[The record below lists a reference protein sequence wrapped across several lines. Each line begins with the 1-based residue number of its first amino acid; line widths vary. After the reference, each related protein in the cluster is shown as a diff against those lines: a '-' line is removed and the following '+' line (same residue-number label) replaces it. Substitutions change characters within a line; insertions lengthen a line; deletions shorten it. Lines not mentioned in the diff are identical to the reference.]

1 MSKNKTPQA
10 IRGTQ
15 DIFGPEAEAFAFV
28 VETFERVRKLY
39 RFRRV
44 EMPVFEKTEVFARS
58 IGETTDIVSK
68 EMYSFDDRGGDSLT
82 LRPEFTAGIARAYLT
97 NGWQQHAPLKVGTHG
112 PLFRYER
119 PQKGRYRQ
127 FHQIDAEIIGAAEP
141 QADVELLAMADQLL
155 KELGIEGVTL
165 HLNTLGDGDS
175 REAWRAALIEYF
187 SAVKD
192 ELSEDSQERLEK
204 NPLRILD
211 SKDRRDRKFV
221 ADAPKIDAF
230 LSDEA
235 TALFDAVT
243 SGLDAAGVKW
253 VRAESLVRG
262 LDYYRHTAFE
272 FIPDEGSAAADA
284 LGSQSTI
291 LGGGRY
297 DGLMESLGGAP
308 TPAVGWAAGI
318 ERLAMLVGEEKLDLL
333 RPETLIVLPDGPSA
347 IAKATALTAFIR
359 RRLPELVEKI
369 DALRWQR
376 NFQIEDASSEGI
388 IADTDGDYEF
398 SGAFELAFKHN
409 QRKQFD
415 KAKRDGASVI
425 VTVRDDGTTSERSML
440 VSSSR
445 TETDFA
451 KGALGMHALWSLIE
465 MELQGEEYS
474 LVNNRQIKLP

>member
-1 MSKNKTPQA
+1 MGKNTPQA

-15 DIFGPEAEAFAFV
+15 DIFDADAEAFAFV

-44 EMPVFEKTEVFARS
+44 EMPVFEKTEVFSRA
-58 IGETTDIVSK
+58 IGETTDVVSK
-68 EMYSFDDRGGDSLT
+68 EMYSFEDRGGDSLT
-82 LRPEFTAGIARAYLT
+82 LRPEFTAGIARAFLT
-97 NGWQQHAPLKVGTHG
+97 NGWQQHAPLKVATHG

-141 QADVELLAMADQLL
+141 QADVELLAMADQIIR
-155 KELGIEGVTL
+155 ELGIEGVTL
-165 HLNTLGDGDS
+165 HLNTLGDAES
-175 REAWRAALIEYF
+175 RDAWRAALVEHF
-187 SAVKD
+187 RAVKD

-211 SKDRRDRKFV
+211 SKDRRDQKFV

-235 TALFDAVT
+235 KAFFEAVT
-243 SGLDAAGVKW
+243 SGLDAASVKW
-253 VRAESLVRG
+253 TRAESLVRG

-272 FIPDEGSAAADA
+272 FIPDEGSEAAGK

-318 ERLAMLVGEEKLDLL
+318 ERLAMLVGDREQERADVVVVV
-333 RPETLIVLPDGPSA
+333 EDDEMTGEGQAAVSA
-347 IAKATALTAFIR
+347 IRKAGLSAEFI
-359 RRLPELVEKI
+359 
-369 DALRWQR
+369 
-376 NFQIEDASSEGI
+376 ASG
-388 IADTDGDYEF
+388 G
-398 SGAFELAFKHN
+398 KKK
-409 QRKQFD
+409 RFD
-415 KAKRDGASVI
+415 KAVKVGSRVILAMSDGERRLRYDEAAANRDELAASL
-425 VTVRDDGTTSERSML
+425 R
-440 VSSSR
+440 
-445 TETDFA
+445 
-451 KGALGMHALWSLIE
+451 
-465 MELQGEEYS
+465 ELN
-474 LVNNRQIKLP
+474 LD

>member
-1 MSKNKTPQA
+1 MSKNTPQA

-39 RFRRV
+39 RFRRA

-58 IGETTDIVSK
+58 LGETTDVVSK
-68 EMYSFDDRGGDSLT
+68 EMYSFEDRGGDSLT

-97 NGWQQHAPLKVGTHG
+97 NGWQQHAPLKLATHG

-127 FHQIDAEIIGAAEP
+127 FHQIDAEIIGAGEP

-165 HLNTLGDGDS
+165 HLNTLGDGTS
-175 REAWRAALIEYF
+175 REAWRAALVDYF
-187 SAVKD
+187 GAVKD
-192 ELSEDSQERLEK
+192 QLSEDSQERLEK

-211 SKDRRDRKFV
+211 SKDRKDKPFL
-221 ADAPKIDAF
+221 ADAPRIDDF

-235 TALFDAVT
+235 SDFFAQVT
-243 SGLDAAGVKW
+243 GGLDAAGVQW

-272 FIPDEGSAAADA
+272 FIPNEGSAAADA
-284 LGSQSTI
+284 LGAQSTV

-297 DGLMESLGGAP
+297 DGLMESLGGSE

-318 ERLAMLVGEEKLDLL
+318 ERLAMLVGDQT
-333 RPETLIVLPDGPSA
+333 RPV
-347 IAKATALTAFIR
+347 
-359 RRLPELVEKI
+359 
-369 DALRWQR
+369 
-376 NFQIEDASSEGI
+376 
-388 IADTDGDYEF
+388 AD
-398 SGAFELAFKHN
+398 
-409 QRKQFD
+409 
-415 KAKRDGASVI
+415 VI
-425 VTVRDDGTTSERSML
+425 VVAENDAVIEQAISAVGQLRLNGLSVEMIAAGSPKKRFNKAVKEDPRAILSFDQRDTFQSNLRGDDAVEAVVRKVLTGPTYGL
-440 VSSSR
+440 
-445 TETDFA
+445 
-451 KGALGMHALWSLIE
+451 
-465 MELQGEEYS
+465 
-474 LVNNRQIKLP
+474 

>member
-1 MSKNKTPQA
+1 MSKNTPKA

-15 DIFGPEAEAFAFV
+15 DIFGADAEAFAFV

-44 EMPVFEKTEVFARS
+44 EMPVFEKTEVFSRA
-58 IGETTDIVSK
+58 IGETTDVVSK
-68 EMYSFDDRGGDSLT
+68 EMYSFEDRGGDSLT
-82 LRPEFTAGIARAYLT
+82 LRPEFTAGMARAYLT
-97 NGWQQHAPLKVGTHG
+97 NGWQQHAPLKAATHG

-141 QADVELLAMADQLL
+141 QADVELLAMSDQLL

-165 HLNTLGDGDS
+165 HLNTLGDADS
-175 REAWRAALIEYF
+175 REKWRAALIEYF
-187 SAVKD
+187 RAVQG

-211 SKDRRDRKFV
+211 SKDRRDQQFV
-221 ADAPKIDAF
+221 AGAPKIDDF
-230 LSDEA
+230 LTEEA
-235 TALFDAVT
+235 TAFFEAVT

-253 VRAESLVRG
+253 TRAESLVRG

-284 LGSQSTI
+284 LGAQSTI

-318 ERLAMLVGEEKLDLL
+318 ERLAMLVGERNAARADVVVVVEDDAM
-333 RPETLIVLPDGPSA
+333 TAQGQAAVSA
-347 IAKATALTAFIR
+347 IRHAGLSAEFI
-359 RRLPELVEKI
+359 
-369 DALRWQR
+369 
-376 NFQIEDASSEGI
+376 ASG
-388 IADTDGDYEF
+388 G
-398 SGAFELAFKHN
+398 KKK
-409 QRKQFD
+409 RFD
-415 KAKRDGASVI
+415 KAVKVGSRVILAMSDGERRLRYDENASKKDELAEKL
-425 VTVRDDGTTSERSML
+425 RE
-440 VSSSR
+440 
-445 TETDFA
+445 
-451 KGALGMHALWSLIE
+451 LGLD
-465 MELQGEEYS
+465 
-474 LVNNRQIKLP
+474 

>member
-1 MSKNKTPQA
+1 MSKKTPQA

-15 DIFGPEAEAFAFV
+15 DIFGADAEAFAFV
-28 VETFERVRKLY
+28 VETFERVRRLY

-58 IGETTDIVSK
+58 LGETTDVVSK
-68 EMYSFDDRGGDSLT
+68 EMYSFEDRGGESLT
-82 LRPEFTAGIARAYLT
+82 LRPEFTAGIARAFLT
-97 NGWQQHAPLKVGTHG
+97 NGWQQYAPLKVAAHG

-127 FHQIDAEIIGAAEP
+127 FHQIDAEVIGAGEP

-155 KELGIEGVTL
+155 KELGIADVTL
-165 HLNTLGDGDS
+165 HLNTLGDAES

-187 SAVKD
+187 RAVKD
-192 ELSEDSQERLEK
+192 QLSEESQERLEK

-211 SKDRRDRKFV
+211 SKDARDKPFL

-230 LSDEA
+230 LSEEA
-235 TALFDAVT
+235 SAFFAAVT

-272 FIPDEGSAAADA
+272 FIPDEGSASAAA
-284 LGSQSTI
+284 LGSQSTV

-318 ERLAMLVGEEKLDLL
+318 ERLAMLVGAREEEPAQVVVVSENRDFD
-333 RPETLIVLPDGPSA
+333 VDA
-347 IAKATALTAFIR
+347 IGFATALRKAGFTT
-359 RRLPELVEKI
+359 ELMATGNPKK
-369 DALRWQR
+369 R
-376 NFQIEDASSEGI
+376 
-388 IADTDGDYEF
+388 
-398 SGAFELAFKHN
+398 
-409 QRKQFD
+409 FD
-415 KAKRDGASVI
+415 KASKLGAKAR
-425 VTVRDDGTTSERSML
+425 VTLDRRDDANHIG
-440 VSSSR
+440 VHVN
-445 TETDFA
+445 TDAGF
-451 KGALGMHALWSLIE
+451 SLDD
-465 MELQGEEYS
+465 
-474 LVNNRQIKLP
+474 IKRVINDLSWTGLN